1 MLFLFSI
8 IGAWLVLRDGA
19 SLIAGGLA
27 YQYVT
32 EGHLRFWEGEE
43 AVGDAQEIV
52 ESDSEV
58 STG

>member
-8 IGAWLVLRDGA
+8 MGTFLVLRDGA
-19 SLIAGGLA
+19 PLIAGGLA

-43 AVGDAQEIV
+43 AVGGAQETV
-52 ESDSEV
+52 ESNSEV
-58 STG
+58 ST

>member
-8 IGAWLVLRDGA
+8 MGAFLVLRDGA
-19 SLIAGGLA
+19 PVIAAGLA

-32 EGHLRFWEGEE
+32 EGHLRFWEGKE
-43 AVGDAQEIV
+43 AVGGAQEIV